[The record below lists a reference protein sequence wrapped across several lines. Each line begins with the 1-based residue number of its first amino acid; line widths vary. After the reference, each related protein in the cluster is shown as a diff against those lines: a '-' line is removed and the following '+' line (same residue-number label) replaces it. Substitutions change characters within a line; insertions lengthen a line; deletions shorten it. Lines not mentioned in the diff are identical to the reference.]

1 MRPKVKPSPA
11 PGRREVGEDGPRARQ
26 GRKAERSRRGERRAA
41 FKWPHREPDWRGGET
56 ERRAW
61 GQPHPRGR
69 DSRGAG
75 GLRDSPDGER
85 SGEGNR
91 F

>member
-1 MRPKVKPSPA
+1 MGPMC
-11 PGRREVGEDGPRARQ
+11 RERNAR
-26 GRKAERSRRGERRAA
+26 RSRRHERRAA
-41 FKWPHREPDWRGGET
+41 FKWPHCEPDWRGGDT

-75 GLRDSPDGER
+75 GLRDSPSGATEGMR
-85 SGEGNR
+85 GEGNR